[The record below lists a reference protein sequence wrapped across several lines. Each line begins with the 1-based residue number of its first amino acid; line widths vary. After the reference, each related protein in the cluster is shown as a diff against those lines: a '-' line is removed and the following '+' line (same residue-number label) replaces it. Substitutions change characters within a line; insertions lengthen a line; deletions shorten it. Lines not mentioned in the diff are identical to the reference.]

1 LRTTSSHTSNR
12 ADGDTVRSDSRV
24 DGIAASLSGAVA
36 KTIAESR
43 VRAIA
48 GDVTGTAAEI
58 SGSDSEHVGDAHLTA
73 LWDAAGQSLGSHKG
87 SVEDDSE

>member
-1 LRTTSSHTSNR
+1 MCTTSSHTGNR
-12 ADGDTVRSDSRV
+12 ADGNTVRSDSRV
-24 DGIAASLSGAVA
+24 DGIAASLGGAVA

-43 VRAIA
+43 VRAVT
-48 GDVTGTAAEI
+48 GDVAGTAAKFR
-58 SGSDSEHVGDAHLTA
+58 GSDSEHVGDAHLTA